1 MKKLFYFSKS
11 SLKYI
16 EIKHFKVKL
25 ITVLIASSILFTSI
39 FIILYYIFGGISDP
53 NFTISSLR
61 RENQELK
68 KQIKKIGDS
77 YEEILA
83 DLDSISEL
91 NQEYRTVANLEPI
104 TEEER
109 LLGIGGSE
117 NNFITRM
124 NIRDK
129 ETIDLLSWID
139 DMTRTVEFEKAQTK
153 EISKQLSL
161 NKQLYENIPA
171 IQPVKGN
178 YSMHGFGV
186 RRHPILGINKFHTGL
201 DINSNTGTQVHAPGN
216 GKVIAVER
224 QAGYGLVIEIDHG
237 FGYKTIYAHLS
248 KTLVKKGQKVK
259 RGDVIAR
266 TGNSGLSSGPHLHY
280 EVRHD
285 GKVLDPT
292 DFFFDDLTLF
302 DSTNTTIST
311 TEK

>member
-1 MKKLFYFSKS
+1 M
-11 SLKYI
+11 
-16 EIKHFKVKL
+16 
-25 ITVLIASSILFTSI
+25 
-39 FIILYYIFGGISDP
+39 
-53 NFTISSLR
+53 
-61 RENQELK
+61 RENQELR
-68 KQIKKIGDS
+68 KQIKKIGES
-77 YEEILA
+77 YDEILA

-91 NQEYRTVANLEPI
+91 NQEYRTIANLEPI

-124 NIRDK
+124 NIRDQ
-129 ETIDLLSWID
+129 ETIELLNWID

-153 EISKQLSL
+153 EISNQLSQ
-161 NKQLYENIPA
+161 NKLLFENIPA

-178 YSMHGFGV
+178 YSMRGFGV

-216 GKVIAVER
+216 GKIILVQR
-224 QAGYGLVIEIDHG
+224 QAGYGLVIQIDHD

-259 RGDVIAR
+259 RGDVIAL

-280 EVRHD
+280 EVRHN

-302 DSTNTTIST
+302 DSTKTTIST